1 MKSITRT
8 TLTLLAV
15 IAITTAITACGF
27 HLRNDASLPTS
38 LQPIFIGGSAGNS
51 ALAQVLRYQL
61 TNSNTK
67 VTLRSSEANYQLILH
82 GVSQSQR
89 IISLDRRGLAAEYGI
104 SASVEFELHDKQGQR
119 VLGPQRIEERRTVTN
134 NPDNALTTS
143 QDVAIISADMNQ
155 VLASQLVRRL
165 GAYAKHRPPAVA
177 PTELPPAAPAAMPSP
192 SSTPAASTSQPAN

>member
-1 MKSITRT
+1 MNSIARI
-8 TLTLLAV
+8 TLTLFAS

-51 ALAQVLRYQL
+51 PLAQVLRYQL

-67 VTLRSSEANYQLILH
+67 VTQRSSEANYQLILH
-82 GVSQSQR
+82 NISQSQR

-104 SASVEFELHDKQGQR
+104 SANVEFELHDKQGQR
-119 VLGPQRIEERRTVTN
+119 VFGPQKIEERRTVTN

-155 VLASQLVRRL
+155 VLASQIVRRL
-165 GAYAKHRPPAVA
+165 GAYANHRPPAVA
-177 PTELPPAAPAAMPSP
+177 PNEPQPTAPATSIA
-192 SSTPAASTSQPAN
+192 PAPSTSQPTAN

>member
-8 TLTLLAV
+8 TLTLLAS

-27 HLRNDASLPTS
+27 HLRNDASLPTG

-51 ALAQVLRYQL
+51 ALAQELRYQL

-67 VTLRSSEANYQLILH
+67 VTPRSSEANYQLVLH
-82 GVSQSQR
+82 GVTQSTR
-89 IISLDRRGLAAEYGI
+89 IISLDRRGLAAEHGI
-104 SASVEFELHDKQGQR
+104 TASVEFELLDKQGQR
-119 VLGPQRIEERRTVTN
+119 VLGPQKIEERRTVTN

-143 QDVAIISADMNQ
+143 QNVAIISSDMNQ

-165 GAYAKHRPPAVA
+165 GAYSNHRPPAA
-177 PTELPPAAPAAMPSP
+177 PTESQPAAP
-192 SSTPAASTSQPAN
+192 STPAPSTATPSAQPAN